1 MQSEHRGRDDGDDAQ
16 DPGFRASTLDL
27 PPEVEA
33 VFREFRTAEMSTFA
47 RDSTAVT
54 VEVTPV
60 WQPDPGR
67 FLVTASIGLP
77 RKAYNARRDPH
88 VALLFSDPTASGLS
102 NPPTVLIQGQATV
115 SELLT
120 WDDELAAYWPVL
132 WTKQPIGRRWGEDP
146 FTRWFMDWYYMR
158 LKIHVVPTRIRW
170 WPHGD
175 MTQSPQN
182 VEVGR

>member
-1 MQSEHRGRDDGDDAQ
+1 MMATGAGARAAQ
-16 DPGFRASTLDL
+16 LQL

-33 VFREFRTAEMSTFA
+33 VFHQFRTAELSTIA
-47 RDSTAVT
+47 RDGTPVT

-60 WQPDPGR
+60 WQPDHGR

-77 RKAYNARRDPH
+77 RKVYNARRNPH

-102 NPPTVLIQGQATV
+102 RPPAVLVQGQATV

-120 WDDELAAYWPVL
+120 WDEELATYWRVL
-132 WTKQPIGRRWGEDP
+132 WIKQPMGRRWGADP

-158 LKIHVVPTRIRW
+158 VKLHIVPRRLRW
-170 WPHGD
+170 WPEGD
-175 MTQSPQN
+175 MAQRPRE
-182 VEVGR
+182 VEVRQ